1 MPKDER
7 PWSEGRLMQ
16 AGILKGQTFYSQ
28 GEYDAARAAAKGHQD
43 NLRVATERAKKPVR
57 PRKGE
62 SVQAS
67 VERALKAV
75 EPRTK
80 KAVAAHRAKTAAAR
94 KRATTRKGSAK

>member
-7 PWSEGRLMQ
+7 PWPREMR
-16 AGILKGQTFYSQ
+16 AGVCKGMTFPDQRS
-28 GEYDAARAAAKGHQD
+28 YDEARAAAKSHHE
-43 NLRVATERAKKPVR
+43 NLKAATERAKKPVR

-62 SVQAS
+62 TVQAS

-80 KAVAAHRAKTAAAR
+80 KAVAAHRAKSAATR